1 MVKKNITFRIDE
13 TLIEKLN
20 ELRGN
25 RSQNA
30 VLEDLLSIWDGI
42 STSTSTSND
51 QQLQVQLLA
60 QAKVLEQLQSQVQL
74 LVNQSQVQEEPKP
87 KPKKEKKKPEPTPE
101 PVFDPKPEF
110 KEEDYFLLKK
120 PCYEGKPEPQHTRK
134 TNFTVEWWLEAG
146 DRQCFDENQNIIPFR
161 YKKADG
167 TMYTPTPGEIK
178 IIEEAYEKPVVV
190 E

>member
-1 MVKKNITFRIDE
+1 MMKKLQVMLEDELMEKLKIFAVRQGKSLKDIVTEAVAFHIDE
-13 TLIEKLN
+13 PKTK
-20 ELRGN
+20 
-25 RSQNA
+25 
-30 VLEDLLSIWDGI
+30 GI
-42 STSTSTSND
+42 PTS
-51 QQLQVQLLA
+51 
-60 QAKVLEQLQSQVQL
+60 
-74 LVNQSQVQEEPKP
+74 LVPEKP
-87 KPKKEKKKPEPTPE
+87 KPFTQPKPEPTPE

-134 TNFTVEWWLEAG
+134 TNFMVEWWLEAG
-146 DRQCFDENQNIIPFR
+146 DCQCFDENQNIIPFR